1 MNEIAKSERYESAVL
16 LHCQIRQNG
25 ETAAATLVEFCRGLK
40 KMRDEKL
47 YTELGYTDFG
57 EYAEKAVGIR
67 QRQAYSYI
75 AGLENLGEEFLQTN
89 ARLGIS
95 KIELIARIPAVERDE
110 FLAQNDV
117 ESATVRELK
126 AMTEKY
132 TKAAE
137 QVSLFEQE
145 AAQLRESAAEKQ
157 NIADAELVRAR
168 NKLEKAERER
178 EQLEKQAE
186 ELRREVERLSATPAE
201 PDLSAITAAREEGIK
216 QGKLEAAKKAEKAE
230 AKHRSELER
239 LEREKAGVAEQLGG
253 IQAQLEAA
261 NAESERLRALAGANE
276 KRLAAAGDDAIQRA
290 GVYFD
295 MATNCIAR
303 LGEALEAI
311 SDDNIRAKLRRK
323 VGRRLMSEAQALEGG
338 KADAQ

>member
-95 KIELIARIPAVERDE
+95 KIELIARVPAVERDE
-110 FLAQNDV
+110 FLEAHDV

-126 AMTEKY
+126 AMTERY

-137 QVSLFEQE
+137 QASLFEQE
-145 AAQLRESAAEKQ
+145 AAELKAAAEERK
-157 NIADAELVRAR
+157 NVTDAELIRAR

-186 ELRREVERLSATPAE
+186 ELRREVERLGATPAE

-261 NAESERLRALAGANE
+261 TAESERLRALAGANE
-276 KRLAAAGDDAIQRA
+276 KRLAAAGDDALQKA
-290 GVYFD
+290 GAYFEMMMD
-295 MATNCIAR
+295 CMEK
-303 LGEALEAI
+303 LEEAI
-311 SDDNIRAKLRRK
+311 DGIADSEIAQKLRRK
-323 VGRRLMSEAQALEGG
+323 IGAKLARAASKLMEEE
-338 KADAQ
+338 DAQ